1 MKFVKLAPAVLT
13 LTMLSQSLVV
23 AQDTAQPSTPA
34 KPPNTPTEP
43 SGQAGRAVPPSQS
56 KGEVPENQSPESQP
70 MDAMPR
76 TYVEMWNTGDLHPI
90 ATMFT
95 HPVLHNFSWAKEVSR
110 YWHASKSDHVVAQ
123 VDAGS

>member
-1 MKFVKLAPAVLT
+1 VKFVKLAPAVLR
-13 LTMLSQSLVV
+13 LTMLSHSLVV

-56 KGEVPENQSPESQP
+56 PESQP

-76 TYVEMWNTGDLHPI
+76 KYVEMWNTGDLHPI

>member
-13 LTMLSQSLVV
+13 LTMLSQSLLV

-43 SGQAGRAVPPSQS
+43 SGQAGGAVPPPQS
-56 KGEVPENQSPESQP
+56 KGEVPENHSPDSQP

-76 TYVEMWNTGDLHPI
+76 KYVEMWNTGDLHPI
-90 ATMFT
+90 ATT
-95 HPVLHNFSWAKEVSR
+95 TYLVAANVLAAHSATKANVKINFIEPLI
-110 YWHASKSDHVVAQ
+110 
-123 VDAGS
+123 